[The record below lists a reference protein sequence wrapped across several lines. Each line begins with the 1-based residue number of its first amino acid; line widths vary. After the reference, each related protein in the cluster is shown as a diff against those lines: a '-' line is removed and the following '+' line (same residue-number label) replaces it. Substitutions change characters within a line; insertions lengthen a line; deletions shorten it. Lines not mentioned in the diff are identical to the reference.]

1 MKNLVYLFVTLCI
14 ATSIVS
20 CNSNEKKAQENIK
33 NYLMENSRDGT
44 KITFNQFSKL
54 YILLPKNESKTPTPD
69 TSGNDFGEVFSLYS
83 SGLAL
88 SLGGCTSKIMQRIID
103 NDKKFNEWNTG
114 GDEFVMICF
123 FTGKDKFL
131 NEYELGV
138 CARLDSALN
147 VTRLYKVK
155 NNAEIKEMINQ

>member
-1 MKNLVYLFVTLCI
+1 MLCI

-33 NYLMENSRDGT
+33 NYLIENSRDGT

-54 YILLPKNESKTPTPD
+54 YILYPKDKSKTPTIDTSD
-69 TSGNDFGEVFSLYS
+69 TSGYEFGEVFSLYA

-88 SLGGCTSKIMQRIID
+88 SLGGCTPKILQGIID

-114 GDEFVMICF
+114 GDEFIMICL
-123 FTGKDKFL
+123 FTVKDKFL

-147 VTRLYKVK
+147 VTRLYEVK
-155 NNAEIKEMINQ
+155 NNAEVEEMINQ